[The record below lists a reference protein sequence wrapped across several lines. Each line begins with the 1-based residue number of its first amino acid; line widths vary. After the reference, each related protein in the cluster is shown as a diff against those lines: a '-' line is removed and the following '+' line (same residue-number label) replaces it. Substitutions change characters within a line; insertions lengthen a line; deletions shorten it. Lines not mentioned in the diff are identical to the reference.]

1 MTDDEKKRI
10 EDLLEDLDALPEIP
24 EETDTAIVS
33 AWMCSH
39 QTSNIWHTKSQN
51 LNVSSLVLQLSLPN
65 LLHSG
70 VKSRMKM

>member
-33 AWMCSH
+33 ASMW
-39 QTSNIWHTKSQN
+39 NSQGGCFN
-51 LNVSSLVLQLSLPN
+51 T
-65 LLHSG
+65 
-70 VKSRMKM
+70 VKSLI